1 VTVGQNSTLSVTTRV
16 APGSNAR
23 IQWTVSEGTLSNATA
38 AQTTFDSTSVSF
50 PPSGQVQTKTITATA
65 TVRDDFG
72 GTVSCTSSIRVS
84 TNPQTT
90 HYGDIVFA
98 EGSARINNCA
108 KRVLIE
114 RVYPQLTGAYAG
126 YTLVLVGHI
135 DPSERGNRTLDRRRV
150 MNAAAVL
157 TAGKDTC
164 TALEPSRITADWVG
178 TTETEYKDTPCSVS
192 FEAAPAERP
201 ADRVNPSDA
210 RAKNRRVEIWLVPP
224 GKTLPSSVKEAH
236 VLPTP
241 ELQRLACPK

>member
-1 VTVGQNSTLSVTTRV
+1 LSVTPRV

-23 IQWTVSEGTLSNATA
+23 VRWTVSEGTLSNPAA
-38 AQTTFDSTSVSF
+38 AQTTYDSTSVSF
-50 PPSGQVQTKTITATA
+50 PPSGQTQTKTVTATA
-65 TVRDDFG
+65 TVTDDFG
-72 GTVSCTSSIRVS
+72 GTVSCTSTIRVS

-114 RVYPQLTGAYAG
+114 RIYPQLTGDYQG

-135 DPSERGNRTLDRRRV
+135 DPSERGNRTLDRSRV

-164 TALEPSRITADWVG
+164 TALEPTRITADWVG
-178 TTETEYKDTPCSVS
+178 TTDTEYKDTPCSVS
-192 FEAAPAERP
+192 FEAAPAERA

-224 GKTLPSSVKEAH
+224 GKSLPSSVKEAH
-236 VLPTP
+236 PIPLP
-241 ELQRLACPK
+241 ELRRLACPK

>member
-1 VTVGQNSTLSVTTRV
+1 
-16 APGSNAR
+16 
-23 IQWTVSEGTLSNATA
+23 VSEGTVSNPTA
-38 AQTTFDSTSVSF
+38 AQTTFDSNSVSF
-50 PPSGQVQTKTITATA
+50 PTSGQVQTKTITATA
-65 TVRDDFG
+65 TVTDDFG

-84 TNPQTT
+84 TTPQTT
-90 HYGDIVFA
+90 HYGDIVFG

-114 RVYPQLTGAYAG
+114 RVYPQLTGAYQG

-135 DPSERGNRTLDRRRV
+135 DPSERASRTLDRQRV

-164 TALEPSRITADWVG
+164 TALEPSRITADWVA
-178 TTETEYKDTPCSVS
+178 TNDTEYKETPCSVS

-201 ADRVNPSDA
+201 ADRVNPNDA

-224 GKTLPSSVKEAH
+224 GKSLPSSVREAH
-236 VLPTP
+236 PLPLP